1 MTERLTQEA
10 ALAMAREIAAHI
22 ADSDGATALAADIRG
37 GFHDD
42 ATEVNAALE
51 AICAIEDRHEAEIAA
66 KDATIKTLYDDRD
79 GEREFI
85 ASLRAENARLRAVQS
100 AADYAIGNWQKLIN
114 GGVCRDVLECIASY
128 QYARA
133 ALTDTGA
140 LLDTHVVTPET
151 PDERTAR
158 MKADMDL
165 RLTDL
170 VVLESVCRPQRGSY
184 KVATGVVLTAAYP
197 PLIALA
203 ERPTIPA
210 PMWWRR

>member
-85 ASLRAENARLRAVQS
+85 ATLRAENAQLRA
-100 AADYAIGNWQKLIN
+100 AWADLANTIN
-114 GGVCRDVLECIASY
+114 IHGSHFDKAMIAVERMMLDVKKRS
-128 QYARA
+128 RA
-133 ALTDTGA
+133 ALTDTG
-140 LLDTHVVTPET
+140 TV
-151 PDERTAR
+151 
-158 MKADMDL
+158 
-165 RLTDL
+165 
-170 VVLESVCRPQRGSY
+170 
-184 KVATGVVLTAAYP
+184 
-197 PLIALA
+197 
-203 ERPTIPA
+203 
-210 PMWWRR
+210 